1 MTERP
6 ARPEVP
12 ARPPNHW
19 PRLRHRPL
27 RAADLAECIPLLPA
41 YLGFDDGQR
50 AQMAQWWSRH
60 VDAPS
65 MFSGVIE
72 DTALPP
78 GQRIQGWGVSMI
90 VPPALRERLE
100 LDRAPRSHLARRAYA
115 ALLAGEAELL
125 DDREIGRLNARGELV
140 LLILHFVLRDFDL
153 ADPYALK
160 IIAIANDSFRV
171 FHDGF
176 QWRAMYYENLASAAP
191 VALQSGFQAAR
202 FADEVELA
210 TRPPDKRPALFL
222 LTREQA
228 LTQVPGTTAR
238 NCFEWQAPR
247 FRFNASQ
254 RKLLY
259 NALFDE
265 HDEALMALL
274 DVSVHGLK
282 KLWRGIYERI
292 EAVEPDFFGEPAGA
306 DDGKRGPEKRRQVL
320 AYMRQRPEELRPWVP
335 A

>member
-1 MTERP
+1 MSD
-6 ARPEVP
+6 
-12 ARPPNHW
+12 PPSRTASPRQSSHW

-27 RAADLAECIPLLPA
+27 RAADLSECIPLLPS
-41 YLGFDDGQR
+41 YLGLDDRR
-50 AQMAQWWSRH
+50 AQLAQWWLRH
-60 VDAPS
+60 VDAPGVC
-65 MFSGVIE
+65 SGVIE
-72 DTALPP
+72 DTALPA

-90 VPPALRERLE
+90 APPALCERLE
-100 LDRAPRSHLARRAYA
+100 LERAPRSHLARRTYA
-115 ALLAGEAELL
+115 ALLAGEVELL
-125 DDREIGRLNARGELV
+125 DDRAIGRLNASGELV
-140 LLILHFVLRDFDL
+140 LLILHFVLRHFDL
-153 ADPYALK
+153 GDPYALK
-160 IIAIANDSFRV
+160 IIASANDSFRA
-171 FHDGF
+171 FHDGYR
-176 QWRAMYYENLASAAP
+176 WRAMYYENLASAAP
-191 VALQSGFQAAR
+191 VALQSGFHSGR
-202 FADEVELA
+202 FADEAELA
-210 TRPPDKRPALFL
+210 GRPPDQRPALFM

-228 LTQVPGTTAR
+228 LAQVPGTTAR

-254 RKLLY
+254 RRLLY

-292 EAVEPDFFGEPAGA
+292 ETVEPEFFGEPAGA

-320 AYMRQRPEELRPWVP
+320 AYVRQRCEELRPWST